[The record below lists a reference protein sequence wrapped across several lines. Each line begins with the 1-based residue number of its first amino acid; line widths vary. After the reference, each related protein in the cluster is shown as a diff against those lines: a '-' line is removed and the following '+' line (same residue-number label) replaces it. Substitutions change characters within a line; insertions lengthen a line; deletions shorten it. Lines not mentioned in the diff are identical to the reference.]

1 MKRLFTANVPADEST
16 LQMLKSMLKEE
27 GIACMV
33 RNEQL
38 SIAKGDIPLTECF
51 PELWIP
57 DDLDF
62 PKAKKTMDDWKE
74 SANESHAPWECPHCK
89 ETIEGQFTSC
99 WKCGTEKGE
108 QE

>member
-1 MKRLFTANVPADEST
+1 MKRLFTANVLADEAT
-16 LQMLKSMLKEE
+16 LQMLKSVLEEE
-27 GIACMV
+27 GITCTV

-62 PKAKKTMDDWKE
+62 SKAKKIMDDLKE
-74 SANESHAPWECPHCK
+74 SANECHASWVCPHCK

-99 WKCGTEKGE
+99 WKCGTER
-108 QE
+108 